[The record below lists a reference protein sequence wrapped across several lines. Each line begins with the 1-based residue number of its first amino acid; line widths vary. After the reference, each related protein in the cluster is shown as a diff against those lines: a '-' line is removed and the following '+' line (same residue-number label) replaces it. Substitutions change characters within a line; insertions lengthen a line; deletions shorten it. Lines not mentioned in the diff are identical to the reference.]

1 MTTKKYTYEEI
12 IANKDIKERLR
23 MITHNQ
29 KIEAQERQQIKQVVL
44 CDRPLTK
51 ADYIKE
57 LKDRQFAIEMVD
69 YWTMEDRAMMRE
81 IEREL
86 ARVEK

>member
-1 MTTKKYTYEEI
+1 MTTRKYTHEEI

-29 KIEAQERQQIKQVVL
+29 KIEAQERQPIKQVVL

-51 ADYIKE
+51 EDYIKE
-57 LKDRQFAIEMVD
+57 LKNRQFAIEMID
-69 YWTMEDRAMMRE
+69 HWTMEDRTMLYE

-86 ARVEK
+86 ARVER